1 MTSQDDFLKKLIK
14 FLGDCSIPYM
24 ISGSF
29 SSSYHGQPRATKD
42 LDIVIAPTEKQLL
55 ELIESLSE
63 DYYVSLEAVRDALAN
78 NSMFNV
84 IDSLSGWK
92 ADFILRKDRAFSR
105 QEFERKGIAEIG
117 GLDVWVTSP
126 EDIILSKLEWS
137 KDSQSE
143 RQFGDALGV
152 AAIQWDRLDVDYL
165 RKWAKELQVRDSLE
179 QLLEQAGRLVKK
191 SDTFPGQG

>member
-14 FLGDCSIPYM
+14 LLGDCSIPYM

-29 SSSYHGQPRATKD
+29 GSSYHGRPRATKD
-42 LDIVIAPTEKQLL
+42 IDIVIAPTEKQLL
-55 ELIESLSE
+55 EFVGSLGE
-63 DYYVSLEAVRDALAN
+63 NYYVNLETVRNAFAD
-78 NSMFNV
+78 NSMFNI

-92 ADFILRKDRAFSR
+92 ADFILRKARSFSR
-105 QEFERKGIAEIG
+105 QEFERKCIAEIG
-117 GLDVWVTSP
+117 GIDIWVTSP

-152 AAIQWDRLDVDYL
+152 AVVQWDRLDVDYL
-165 RKWAKELQVRDSLE
+165 RKWAKELQVKDYLE
-179 QLLEQAGRLVKK
+179 QLLEQAGRLTKK
-191 SDTFPGQG
+191 GDTSA

>member
-14 FLGDCSIPYM
+14 VLGDCSIPYM

-29 SSSYHGQPRATKD
+29 GSSYHGRPRATKD
-42 LDIVIAPTEKQLL
+42 IDIVIAPTEQLL
-55 ELIESLSE
+55 FRFVESLGE
-63 DYYVSLEAVRDALAN
+63 DYYVSIEGVRDAFDN
-78 NSMFNV
+78 NSMFNI
-84 IDSLSGWK
+84 IDNLSGWK
-92 ADFILRKDRAFSR
+92 ADFILRKARAFSR

-117 GLDVWVTSP
+117 GLNVWVTSP

-152 AAIQWDRLDVDYL
+152 AVVQWDRLDVDYL
-165 RKWAKELQVRDSLE
+165 RKWAKELQVGDSLE
-179 QLLEQAGRLVKK
+179 QLLEQAGRLAKK
-191 SDTFPGQG
+191 SDTSA